1 MTRVK
6 ICGITTLED
15 ALAAVEA
22 GADAIGFIFAAG
34 SPRTV
39 TPEHAAQIAAGLP
52 PFVWTVGVFV
62 DQPAADLLRIAT
74 QVPLQAVQLHG
85 KETDDYSRQIPL
97 PIVKAIRVRNV
108 ESLSPIGVFP
118 ARAFL
123 LDAYVEGQP
132 GGTGMCAPWELAAQV
147 TGKAPIILSG
157 GLRPENVADAIRR
170 VHPFGVDVSS
180 GVERAPGRK
189 DHRKVK
195 EFIAHVRETDR
206 H

>member
-6 ICGITTLED
+6 ICGITAQED
-15 ALAAVEA
+15 ARAAVDA
-22 GADAIGFIFAAG
+22 GADALGFVFAAG

-39 TPEHAAQIAAGLP
+39 AAERAAEIVSALP

-62 DQPAADLLRIAT
+62 DQPLEEVLRIAAG
-74 QVPLQAVQLHG
+74 VRLQAVQLHG
-85 KETDDYSRQIPL
+85 NESAAYGRQIPW
-97 PIVKAIRVRNV
+97 PVIRAIRVRNA
-108 ESLSPIGVFP
+108 ESLQLIGAYP

-132 GGTGMCAPWELAAQV
+132 GGTGKSIAWDLAAGV

-157 GLRPENVADAIRR
+157 GLRSETVADAVRR
-170 VHPFGVDVSS
+170 VRPFGVDVSS

-189 DHRKVK
+189 DHRKLK
-195 EFIAHVRETDR
+195 EFIAHVRQADR
-206 H
+206 S